1 VGTDYLEPNKKEKR
15 RKIMMT
21 YTMVMQMFFTVIG
34 LSVLG
39 IYIGRKMD
47 PEGELATYLAAAGL
61 FIGIFIGFM
70 TLHQFIKSE
79 ERYERRKRN

>member
-1 VGTDYLEPNKKEKR
+1 MGIDCLEPNKKEKR
-15 RKIMMT
+15 RKIFMT
-21 YTMVMQMFFTVIG
+21 YTMVMQAIFTVIG

-39 IYIGRKMD
+39 IFIGRKVD
-47 PEGELATYLAAAGL
+47 PEGELATYLAALGL

-79 ERYERRKRN
+79 ERYERRKRH